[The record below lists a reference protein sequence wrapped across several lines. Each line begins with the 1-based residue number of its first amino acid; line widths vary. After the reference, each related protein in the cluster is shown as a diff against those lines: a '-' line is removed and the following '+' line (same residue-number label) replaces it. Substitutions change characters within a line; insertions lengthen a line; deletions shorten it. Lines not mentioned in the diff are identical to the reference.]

1 MRAGNNGISADTVK
15 NIQFGAGTIHKGLK
29 YDYVLLKT
37 EPTDFKT
44 AYQKYY
50 TRTGNEAP
58 YSYTALKS
66 AAQTFELNKYYSKG
80 WNFEESCVGA
90 TKGGSSVKIAPEF
103 YTVEPDGSSV
113 AVKNFKRKIGETAT
127 MDVNLLELNAD
138 MIKASVIGAD
148 GVSEI
153 EGMAVIESKD
163 AIEEGDYWENIAFVG
178 ETLDGKN
185 IIVILPNALCTS
197 GLSIEGKSGEESVGK
212 FTFEC
217 HGDSNDSLTTL
228 PYKIYYPTATV

>member
-29 YDYVLLKT
+29 YTSGSGWK
-37 EPTDFKT
+37 F
-44 AYQKYY
+44 
-50 TRTGNEAP
+50 EA
-58 YSYTALKS
+58 
-66 AAQTFELNKYYSKG
+66 
-80 WNFEESCVGA
+80 SCVGA
-90 TKGGSSVKIAPEF
+90 TTGGSSVKITPEF

-148 GVSEI
+148 GASEI
-153 EGMAVIESKD
+153 EGMSLIESKD
-163 AIEEGDYWENIAFVG
+163 AIVEGDYWENIAFVG
-178 ETLDGKN
+178 ETLDNKN

-212 FTFEC
+212 FTFAC
-217 HGDSNDSLTTL
+217 HGDANESTTTV
-228 PYKIYYPTATV
+228 PYQIYYPTATV

>member
-15 NIQFGAGTIHKGLK
+15 NIAFGAGTIHKGLK

-58 YSYTALKS
+58 YNYTALES
-66 AAQTFELNKYYSKG
+66 APQTFELNKYYSKG

-90 TKGGSSVKIAPEF
+90 TKGGSSVKITPTF
-103 YTVEPDGSSV
+103 YSVQPDGSTV
-113 AVKNFKRKIGETAT
+113 AIKNFKRKTGETAT
-127 MDVNLLELNAD
+127 MEVNLLELTEEI
-138 MIKASVIGAD
+138 IKASVVGEN
-148 GVSEI
+148 GVTDTTDYSLI
-153 EGMAVIESKD
+153 KSKD
-163 AIEEGDYWENIAFVG
+163 SIEEGDYWENIAFVG
-178 ETLDGKN
+178 ETLEGKN

-197 GLSIEGKSGEESVGK
+197 GLSLEGKNGEESVGK

-217 HGDSNDSLTTL
+217 HGDVSDSLTTL
-228 PYKIYYPTATV
+228 PYEIYYPATV

>member
-29 YDYVLLKT
+29 YT
-37 EPTDFKT
+37 S
-44 AYQKYY
+44 
-50 TRTGNEAP
+50 G
-58 YSYTALKS
+58 S
-66 AAQTFELNKYYSKG
+66 G

-90 TKGGSSVKIAPEF
+90 TKGGSSVSITPEF

-127 MDVNLLELNAD
+127 MEVNLLELNAE
-138 MIKASVIGAD
+138 MIKASVIGKDSACD
-148 GVSEI
+148 I
-153 EGMAVIESKD
+153 ESLALIESKD
-163 AIEEGDYWENIAFVG
+163 TIEEGDYWENIAVVG

-217 HGDSNDSLTTL
+217 HGDANDSLTTL
-228 PYKIYYPTATV
+228 PYKIYYPKTTV

>member
-1 MRAGNNGISADTVK
+1 MRAGNNGITADTVK

-29 YDYVLLKT
+29 YASET
-37 EPTDFKT
+37 
-44 AYQKYY
+44 
-50 TRTGNEAP
+50 
-58 YSYTALKS
+58 
-66 AAQTFELNKYYSKG
+66 G

-90 TKGGSSVKIAPEF
+90 TKGGSSVKIEPTF

-113 AVKNFKRKIGETAT
+113 AVMNFKRKIGETAT
-127 MDVNLLELNAD
+127 MEVNLLELNAE
-138 MIKASVIGAD
+138 MLKASVIGAD
-148 GVSEI
+148 GESDV
-153 EGMAVIESKD
+153 EGMALITSKD

-178 ETLDGKN
+178 ETLDNKN

-217 HGDSNDSLTTL
+217 HGDANESLTTL
-228 PYKIYYPTATV
+228 PYKIYYPAEG

>member
-1 MRAGNNGISADTVK
+1 MRAGNNGITADTVK

-29 YDYVLLKT
+29 YT
-37 EPTDFKT
+37 EGT
-44 AYQKYY
+44 
-50 TRTGNEAP
+50 
-58 YSYTALKS
+58 
-66 AAQTFELNKYYSKG
+66 G

-90 TKGGSSVKIAPEF
+90 TKGGSSVKIEPDF

-113 AVKNFKRKIGETAT
+113 AVKNFKRKIGEKAE
-127 MDVNLLELNAD
+127 MEVNLLELNAD
-138 MIKASVIGAD
+138 VLKASVIGAD

-153 EGMAVIESKD
+153 EGMNLIVSKD
-163 AIEEGDYWENIAFVG
+163 AIVEGDYWENIAFVG

-197 GLSIEGKSGEESVGK
+197 GLNLEGKSGEESVGK

-217 HGDSNDSLTTL
+217 HGDANESLTTL
-228 PYKIYYPTATV
+228 PYKIYYPNASAVGLG

>member
-1 MRAGNNGISADTVK
+1 MRAGNNGITADTVK

-29 YDYVLLKT
+29 YVAET
-37 EPTDFKT
+37 
-44 AYQKYY
+44 
-50 TRTGNEAP
+50 
-58 YSYTALKS
+58 
-66 AAQTFELNKYYSKG
+66 G
-80 WNFEESCVGA
+80 WNFEASCVGA
-90 TKGGSSVKIAPEF
+90 TKGGSSVKITPEF

-127 MDVNLLELNAD
+127 MDVNLIELNAD
-138 MIKASVIGAD
+138 MLKASVIGTD
-148 GVSEI
+148 GSSEI
-153 EGMAVIESKD
+153 ADMALIESKD

-178 ETLDGKN
+178 ETLEGKN

-217 HGDSNDSLTTL
+217 HGDAGESLTTL
-228 PYKIYYPTATV
+228 PYQIYYPKATV

>member
-1 MRAGNNGISADTVK
+1 MRAGNNGITADTVK

-29 YDYVLLKT
+29 YT
-37 EPTDFKT
+37 E
-44 AYQKYY
+44 
-50 TRTGNEAP
+50 G
-58 YSYTALKS
+58 S
-66 AAQTFELNKYYSKG
+66 G

-90 TKGGSSVKIAPEF
+90 TKGGSSVKITPEF
-103 YTVEPDGSSV
+103 YAVAPDGSSV

-148 GVSEI
+148 GESDV
-153 EGMAVIESKD
+153 GGYGLIESKD
-163 AIEEGDYWENIAFVG
+163 AIAEGDYWENIAFVG
-178 ETLDGKN
+178 ETLDNKN

-197 GLSIEGKSGEESVGK
+197 GLSIEGKNNEEAVGK

-217 HGDSNDSLTTL
+217 HGDANESLTTL
-228 PYKIYYPTATV
+228 PYKIYYPNAE